1 MFLIWSVLNNNAV
14 VPVQLHVGAPRVV
27 RARAYTG
34 ASPAD
39 AAQHHEQT
47 AEGAGTARAAA
58 SRARRHRGARQRTE

>member
-1 MFLIWSVLNNNAV
+1 M
-14 VPVQLHVGAPRVV
+14 QLHVGAPRVV
-27 RARAYTG
+27 RARADPG

-47 AEGAGTARAAA
+47 AEGAGTARTAA